1 MNNSLKPLTDMEI
14 PLVIERLLK
23 LAVSKHNSQEIGCG
37 CRFSDIIFE
46 ERCMY
51 IIFMFYEYFTF
62 FISFIIYMYIYQLS
76 TLLAYGYN
84 VIEGKEIQEL
94 MIIFSSDFI
103 LICMYIQ

>member
-1 MNNSLKPLTDMEI
+1 
-14 PLVIERLLK
+14 
-23 LAVSKHNSQEIGCG
+23 
-37 CRFSDIIFE
+37 
-46 ERCMY
+46 MY